1 MRLIRRV
8 AILLAAVACATLFAP
23 AGVPAAGTP
32 AAGAPAADDVP
43 ADVAAKI
50 RATLHERIPE
60 LRVGQIHKSPMAGL
74 YEINTGQELLYT
86 NDAATLIF
94 AGRIVDTKSRSDLTA
109 QRWNDLNAI
118 DFSALPLD
126 LAIKSVK
133 GDGSRKLAVFADP
146 LCPYCRQLEQEMQG
160 LNNVTVFTF
169 LYPLETIHP
178 GATAKAVQIW
188 CSKDREAAW
197 SKWMLQKVEPASGHC
212 DSSAVAKLQ
221 ALGDKLRIDST
232 PTLFVADGRR
242 VRGAI
247 KHDELEQVLADAHK

>member
-8 AILLAAVACATLFAP
+8 AILLAAVVSATLF
-23 AGVPAAGTP
+23 VVAGTP
-32 AAGAPAADDVP
+32 AAGAPVAGTPATDDVP

-60 LRVGQIHKSPMAGL
+60 LRVGQIRKSPMAGL

-86 NDAATLIF
+86 NDAGTLIF
-94 AGRIVDTKSRSDLTA
+94 AGRIVDTKSREDLTA

-169 LYPLETIHP
+169 LFPLESIHP
-178 GATAKAVQIW
+178 GATAKAVQIL
-188 CSKDREAAW
+188 CSKDRDAAW
-197 SKWMLQKVEPASGHC
+197 SKWMLQKAEPAGARC
-212 DSSAVAKLQ
+212 DGAPVAKLQ
-221 ALGDKLRIDST
+221 ALGDKLKIDST
-232 PTLFVADGRR
+232 PTLFTADGRR
-242 VRGAI
+242 VRGAL
-247 KHDELEQVLADAHK
+247 KHDELEHILADAHK

>member
-1 MRLIRRV
+1 M
-8 AILLAAVACATLFAP
+8 LLAAVACATLYAVAGTP
-23 AGVPAAGTP
+23 AAGVPVAGTP

-50 RATLHERIPE
+50 RAILRERIPE

-126 LAIKSVK
+126 LAIKSVR

-197 SKWMLQKVEPASGHC
+197 SKWMLEKVEPASGHC
-212 DSSAVAKLQ
+212 DSSPVAKLQ

-232 PTLFVADGRR
+232 PTLFGADGRR

-247 KHDELEQVLADAHK
+247 KHDELEHVLADSHK

>member
-8 AILLAAVACATLFAP
+8 AMLLAAVVCAILFA
-23 AGVPAAGTP
+23 ARGVPAAGVP
-32 AAGAPAADDVP
+32 APGAPGADDVP

-50 RATLHERIPE
+50 KSTLHERIPE
-60 LRVGQIHKSPMAGL
+60 LRVDQIHKSPLAGL

-86 NDAATLIF
+86 NDTATLIF
-94 AGRIVDTKSRSDLTA
+94 AGRIVDTKSRKDLTA

-118 DFSALPLD
+118 DFSKLPLD

-133 GDGSRKLAVFADP
+133 GDGSRKLVVFADP

-160 LNNVTVFTF
+160 LDNVTVFTF

-178 GATAKAVQIW
+178 GATGKAVQIW
-188 CSKDREAAW
+188 CSKDRTAAW
-197 SKWMLQKVEPASGHC
+197 SKWMLQKVEPASTQC
-212 DSSAVAKLQ
+212 DDTPVAKLQ

-232 PTLFVADGRR
+232 PTLFSADGRR
-242 VRGAI
+242 TRGAI
-247 KHDELEQVLADAHK
+247 KHDDLEHLLADARR